1 MPTRK
6 PKPVVPASPAKR
18 PSHRPPFEP
27 TKEQRLTVEVMTAGG
42 IDQVSICGLLKIT
55 LKTFRK
61 HFRHEIDTAVAS
73 VNMIVVAAHLKRIKA
88 GDMNAIK
95 WWEQSRMKWQER
107 VVLVDGGA
115 EVDPRELSDADLE
128 ARRLQ
133 LRRHPAV
140 VRAEKASG
148 TVH

>member
-1 MPTRK
+1 MPTPK
-6 PKPVVPASPAKR
+6 PKPAIPASPAKR

-42 IDQVSICGLLKIT
+42 IDQASICGMLKIT

-95 WWEQSRMKWQER
+95 WWEQSRMNWQER
-107 VVLVDGGA
+107 LVVVEGGTEA
-115 EVDPRELSDADLE
+115 DPSTLSDTEIGLDPTGHL
-128 ARRLQ
+128 
-133 LRRHPAV
+133 
-140 VRAEKASG
+140 G
-148 TVH
+148 